1 MSALLDRITDL
12 MEQSGI
18 KAKQLTTELG
28 ISNSSF
34 TDWRKGKGSPSLDT
48 VAKISD
54 YFNVSIDYLVRGE
67 EFSSRDE
74 TETAKMLDFSN
85 IKDRELLDKFHRL
98 TPELQWKLLGY
109 VDGMLAAIPKTEE
122 ERQQLSV

>member
-67 EFSSRDE
+67 EFFSHDE